1 MRALLS
7 LLLSLAFILNLSAEE
22 RKGSTLDATIWGG
35 LVYATDKEL
44 EKGAEAVE
52 KDLSER
58 LGKVKAFKD
67 YKSYTLLGQHTQDIV
82 YSDFT
87 NWVVPSDN
95 FNLQFETK
103 GIDKKGS
110 LNLMLKLWQD
120 QQVLVKTDATLHK
133 DSPLIIAGPKW
144 RNGRLIFVVVLK

>member
-1 MRALLS
+1 MRTLFTVLLS
-7 LLLSLAFILNLSAEE
+7 VTFTFSLTAEE
-22 RKGSTLDATIWGG
+22 KKGSTLDATIWGG
-35 LVYATDKEL
+35 LVFATEEDL
-44 EKGAEAVE
+44 EKGAESVE
-52 KDLSER
+52 KDLADR

-67 YKSYTLLGQHTQDIV
+67 YKSYALLGQHMQDIV

-110 LNLMLKLWQD
+110 LNLMLKLWQE

-144 RNGRLIFVVVLK
+144 RNGRLIFVVVVK